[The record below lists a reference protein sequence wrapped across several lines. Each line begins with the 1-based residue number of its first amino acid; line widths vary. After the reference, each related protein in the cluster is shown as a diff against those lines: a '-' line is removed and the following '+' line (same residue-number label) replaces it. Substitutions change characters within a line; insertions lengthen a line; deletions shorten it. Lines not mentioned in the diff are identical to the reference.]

1 MVDDPARSRLGRG
14 LAALIG
20 EVGEDF
26 GDAGHAP
33 RGQRTVPIEF
43 LRPNPRNPR
52 KVFDDEALEEL
63 ASSIRERG
71 LIQPIIVRAVPNLLD
86 VYEIIAG
93 ERRWRGAQRAGLHEV
108 PVVVIEADDR
118 LALEIAIIENVQRT
132 DLNPIEEA
140 IGYEQLMAEF
150 HYSQNDLAQVIG
162 KSRSH
167 VANTLRLL
175 RLPDSIKRQVNDGI
189 LSAGHARALLSVR
202 DPEAVAERIIAQGLN
217 VRDVE
222 RIAQEEARGS
232 EEAASRQARPRRE
245 KDPDTRALEQAL
257 EEVLGLAVSVEHKA
271 QGGGEVRIRYKT
283 LEQLDA
289 LCRRLRG

>member
-1 MVDDPARSRLGRG
+1 
-14 LAALIG
+14 
-20 EVGEDF
+20 
-26 GDAGHAP
+26 
-33 RGQRTVPIEF
+33 
-43 LRPNPRNPR
+43 
-52 KVFDDEALEEL
+52 
-63 ASSIRERG
+63 
-71 LIQPIIVRAVPNLLD
+71 
-86 VYEIIAG
+86 
-93 ERRWRGAQRAGLHEV
+93 
-108 PVVVIEADDR
+108 
-118 LALEIAIIENVQRT
+118 
-132 DLNPIEEA
+132 
-140 IGYEQLMAEF
+140 MAEF